1 MENETLRTSIIP
13 IFIPHIGCP
22 YRCVFCNQW
31 RITGHAGIPDA
42 SEVRH
47 LIHTYTQGVGKRH
60 WEAAFY
66 GGSFTAI
73 PASLQESLLEP
84 AYEALQAGRIDAIRC
99 STRPDCITGPILR
112 RLQRYG
118 MTTVE
123 LGVQSMD
130 DNVLERARRGHTA
143 AQVIEATALLR
154 QYGFTVGHQLMPGL
168 PGEDWTSLSHTTDAI
183 CRLKPDITRIYP
195 VAVIAGTE
203 LAKSWQKGEYQALTI
218 HEGVRRAAYMKQCFL
233 SHGIQ
238 VIRTGL
244 QATEN
249 LDDPSQVLAG
259 AYTPAMGEMVDT
271 RRYQLQLF
279 DVLDCILPGCQ
290 REDVVI
296 SYHRR
301 DTSRVRGIRN
311 VTVHRSRLRYG
322 REFLWNEDDAVPMH
336 HIRVTARTRTWL
348 IDTDRNQISPDL
360 PGADR

>member
-1 MENETLRTSIIP
+1 M
-13 IFIPHIGCP
+13 
-22 YRCVFCNQW
+22 
-31 RITGHAGIPDA
+31 
-42 SEVRH
+42 
-47 LIHTYTQGVGKRH
+47 
-60 WEAAFY
+60 
-66 GGSFTAI
+66 
-73 PASLQESLLEP
+73 QEHLLEP
-84 AYEALQAGRIDAIRC
+84 AYEALEAGRIDAIRC
-99 STRPDCITGPILR
+99 STRPDCISVPVIR

-130 DNVLERARRGHTA
+130 DTVLERARRGHTA
-143 AQVIEATALLR
+143 RQVAEATALLR

-168 PGEDWTSLSHTTDAI
+168 PGEDWPSLIRTTEAI
-183 CRLKPDITRIYP
+183 CRLKPDIARIYP

-203 LAKSWQKGEYQALTI
+203 LAESWQNGEYHALTI
-218 HEGVRRAAYMKQCFL
+218 HEGVQRAAYMKQQFL
-233 SHGIQ
+233 CHGIQ

-279 DVLDCILPGCQ
+279 DGLDRILSGCQ
-290 REDVVI
+290 GGDVLI

-322 REFLWNEDDAVPMH
+322 WDFLWKEDDAVPLH
-336 HIRVTARTRTWL
+336 HIQVTVRTGTWL
-348 IDTDRNQISPDL
+348 IDTDQGRIFPVLS
-360 PGADR
+360 GTKE